1 MGEEIMKMLKFYQD
15 RGLNIVKGKDQYV
28 WDNQGNK
35 YLDLHAG
42 HGVAFLGHN
51 NKTIIEY
58 LKKQMEEIITLT
70 PAFDTPI
77 REEMLKELDTIK
89 PENLDNV
96 FLLNSG
102 SEAIEL
108 AIKISRKITKR
119 KKIIAFKNSFHGRT
133 MGALAVTWNKK
144 YREPFEPLIE
154 PVEFLEYNNLDSLK
168 KISDDVAAVIVEPVQ
183 GEGGVIPAKKEFM
196 KALREI
202 TEKTGSLLI
211 IDEVQTGFGRTGK
224 IWAYQHFD
232 IKPDILTAGKA
243 IGGGFPVSA
252 VFLPDWIGEKL
263 EEGDHGSTYGG
274 NPLATAAVTAACK
287 VLKSEN
293 VPEQAREKG
302 ELFIKILKEKLE
314 DFKSVREIRGLG
326 LMIGIDLRFNPS
338 TTIKILQDEKV
349 LSLKAG
355 LTVVRFLPPY
365 LITQYDMEW
374 ASNAA
379 RKGISETERTKLAS

>member
-35 YLDLHAG
+35 YLDLHTG

-108 AIKISRKITKR
+108 SIKISRKITKR

-154 PVEFLEYNNLDSLK
+154 PVEFLEYNSLDSLK

-183 GEGGVIPAKKEFM
+183 GEGGVIPAKREFM

-252 VFLPDWIGEKL
+252 VFLPDWISEKL

-302 ELFIKILKEKLE
+302 ELFIKMLKEKLE

-338 TTIKILQDEKV
+338 TAIKILQDEKV

-355 LTVVRFLPPY
+355 LTVIRFLPPY

>member
-1 MGEEIMKMLKFYQD
+1 
-15 RGLNIVKGKDQYV
+15 
-28 WDNQGNK
+28 
-35 YLDLHAG
+35 
-42 HGVAFLGHN
+42 
-51 NKTIIEY
+51 
-58 LKKQMEEIITLT
+58 
-70 PAFDTPI
+70 
-77 REEMLKELDTIK
+77 
-89 PENLDNV
+89 
-96 FLLNSG
+96 
-102 SEAIEL
+102 
-108 AIKISRKITKR
+108 
-119 KKIIAFKNSFHGRT
+119 
-133 MGALAVTWNKK
+133 
-144 YREPFEPLIE
+144 
-154 PVEFLEYNNLDSLK
+154 
-168 KISDDVAAVIVEPVQ
+168 
-183 GEGGVIPAKKEFM
+183 M

-338 TTIKILQDEKV
+338 TAIKILQDEKV

>member
-28 WDNQGNK
+28 WDSQGNK

-51 NKTIIEY
+51 NRTIIEY

-108 AIKISRKITKR
+108 SIKISRKITKR

-196 KALREI
+196 KSLREI

-274 NPLATAAVTAACK
+274 NPLAAAAVTAACK

-302 ELFIKILKEKLE
+302 ELFIKMLKEKLE

-326 LMIGIDLRFNPS
+326 LMIGIDLRFNPL

-379 RKGISETERTKLAS
+379 RKGISETERTKLTS

>member
-1 MGEEIMKMLKFYQD
+1 MKMLKFYQD